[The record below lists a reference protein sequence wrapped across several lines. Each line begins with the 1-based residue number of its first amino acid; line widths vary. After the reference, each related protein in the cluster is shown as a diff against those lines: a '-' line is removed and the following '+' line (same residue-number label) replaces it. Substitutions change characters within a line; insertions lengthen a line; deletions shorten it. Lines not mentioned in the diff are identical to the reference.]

1 MFQVFFCCHSLSTG
15 ITFISSFKIGQWVML
30 CIEGSIRRV
39 RGHCWVAHQ
48 IHQGAAS
55 PGGREW
61 SPCRST
67 QGYPKAPGA
76 GEQWAKNPSLGG
88 KEAAGGKLPCELRLW
103 APRAPH
109 CLIRLH
115 LQSTHS
121 KIKLLR
127 LSRRWPQSS
136 KRQAGYKVLW
146 VWGPVRLCW
155 LPAYE
160 AGSNSHKK
168 ICRMFSQSVW
178 FWVINP
184 INKPTNWMS

>member
-1 MFQVFFCCHSLSTG
+1 MILVQKLPTVLAKSPYTARSYTICRAQDRRGRGLGT
-15 ITFISSFKIGQWVML
+15 W
-30 CIEGSIRRV
+30 IRRV

-48 IHQGAAS
+48 THQGAAS
-55 PGGREW
+55 LGGREW
-61 SPCRST
+61 SPRCST

-88 KEAAGGKLPCELRLW
+88 REAAGGKLPCELRLW
-103 APRAPH
+103 APRTPH

-115 LQSTHS
+115 LQSTRS

-127 LSRRWPQSS
+127 LSGQWPQSS
-136 KRQAGYKVLW
+136 KPQAGYKVLW
-146 VWGPVRLCW
+146 VRGPARLCW

-168 ICRMFSQSVW
+168 ICRTFSQSVW

-184 INKPTNWMS
+184 INCMS